1 MSTKQTHLISGIP
14 AKKLNMAAD
23 NYAILM
29 MFFDCT
35 LQLGDY
41 RFDTALNAPNEG
53 ELFLV
58 FLTREKVSNKRARE
72 TVLVR
77 KCHPTVQWSM
87 TIRRGSWVVGVGKSR
102 G

>member
-23 NYAILM
+23 NYAIST

-41 RFDTALNAPNEG
+41 QFDIALNAPNEG
-53 ELFLV
+53 ELFLAL
-58 FLTREKVSNKRARE
+58 LTREKQVRKKRARE

-77 KCHPTVQWSM
+77 KCLPTVQC
-87 TIRRGSWVVGVGKSR
+87 K
-102 G
+102 